1 MQSFFPI
8 FFPIYLRRQC
18 LEHHTSFW
26 ALQFVEDMEWMEK
39 AMREATRR
47 GWETQPVYVD
57 GTNCSSQTLR
67 GENEQR
73 QLFPKKKK
81 KSVTME
87 RMNCSPCSRTYFSPI
102 HQWTFKDIKKIKI
115 LTLE

>member
-8 FFPIYLRRQC
+8 YLLRRHC

-81 KSVTME
+81 KKA
-87 RMNCSPCSRTYFSPI
+87 SR
-102 HQWTFKDIKKIKI
+102 WK
-115 LTLE
+115 E